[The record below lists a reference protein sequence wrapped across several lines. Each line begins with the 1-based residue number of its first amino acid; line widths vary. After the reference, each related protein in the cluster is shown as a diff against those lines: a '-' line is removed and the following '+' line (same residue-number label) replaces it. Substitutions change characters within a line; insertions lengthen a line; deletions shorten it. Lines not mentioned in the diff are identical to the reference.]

1 MVYVRSAG
9 TGTGWVERSRLRLA
23 CGQVRNVDRRAGY
36 RQPVTTDPA
45 PDQDMPAPTRFLTLE
60 EVAAELNVSRS
71 QAYALVRDRSLLA
84 IKIGGRGQWRIERCK
99 LEDYIA
105 QLYLEAAGH

>member
-1 MVYVRSAG
+1 
-9 TGTGWVERSRLRLA
+9 L
-23 CGQVRNVDRRAGY
+23 D
-36 RQPVTTDPA
+36 
-45 PDQDMPAPTRFLTLE
+45 

-105 QLYLEAAGH
+105 QLYIVNTKENELKFLAEIEESRLTGELFDPHDNQP

>member
-1 MVYVRSAG
+1 M
-9 TGTGWVERSRLRLA
+9 
-23 CGQVRNVDRRAGY
+23 
-36 RQPVTTDPA
+36 TTDPP
-45 PDQDMPAPTRFLTLE
+45 PDQDIPGPTRFLTLD

-84 IKIGGRGQWRIERCK
+84 VKIGGRGQWRIERCK

-105 QLYLEAAGH
+105 QLYIEAAGTTLGDTAEDDDDAAPH